1 MRFAGDTF
9 SQAVEQEEENPS
21 TLIRY
26 FPDLKNVY
34 KPAVKVKKEQPKTD
48 ATSVSRTIS

>member
-21 TLIRY
+21 TLNRY
-26 FPDLKNVY
+26 FPDLKNIY
-34 KPAVKVKKEQPKTD
+34 KKYTTNKFY
-48 ATSVSRTIS
+48 SNR

>member
-21 TLIRY
+21 TLNRY
-26 FPDLKNVY
+26 FPDLKNIY
-34 KPAVKVKKEQPKTD
+34 KPAIKIKKEQPKTN
-48 ATSVSRTIS
+48 AVSVSRTIS

>member
-9 SQAVEQEEENPS
+9 SQVVEQEEENPS
-21 TLIRY
+21 NLTRY
-26 FPDLKNVY
+26 FPDLKNIY
-34 KPAVKVKKEQPKTD
+34 KPALRVKKEQPKTD